1 MLPAHICFASSAHIN
16 ALLVDELGMKAM
28 AADGMPAAL
37 LPMFGA
43 GVDVRFGGL
52 LLITL
57 VVWMLAAPMV
67 AALTRLDALRRSFRA
82 IDLAALGLWAL
93 GVDLGVLLAGFA
105 LPPGS

>member
-16 ALLVDELGMKAM
+16 ALLVDELGMNSDGGGRY
-28 AADGMPAAL
+28 ADSAFAHVRSRVGCPVRGTAL
-37 LPMFGA
+37 DH
-43 GVDVRFGGL
+43 VGG
-52 LLITL
+52 
-57 VVWMLAAPMV
+57 WMLAAPMV

-82 IDLAALGLWAL
+82 MDLAALGLWAL